1 MQRMC
6 SRRAVPLNWI
16 GRYAAVLTRPCGLI
30 PRFTGS
36 PNRGSSV
43 LGFCTARSVL
53 RNEQGKRPLKIRT
66 LGSAPR
72 VATTARVYGIAASSL
87 AQGLLP
93 VAEQR

>member
-66 LGSAPR
+66 LGQF
-72 VATTARVYGIAASSL
+72 GAA
-87 AQGLLP
+87 GLFLP
-93 VAEQR
+93 DKVMQPVES